1 MKPCRACGQKVSK
14 RSWIVLICAVLT
26 SLLLWIHPVR
36 HLGYGL
42 GMVLLVYLAVVA
54 VIDLEYRLVLQPV
67 SYFGFAL
74 GLGLG
79 FWIHGWWQTLLGG
92 AVGFAFMLVLY
103 YLGALFA
110 RWWAHRRGEENDEVA
125 LGYGDVMLS
134 GVLGL
139 LLGWPGIIAGLVLGI
154 MLGGVAS
161 LIYLAWRV
169 VSKSY
174 QPFMAIP
181 YAPFLVLGA
190 VILLYRS

>member
-1 MKPCRACGQKVSK
+1 VF
-14 RSWIVLICAVLT
+14 
-26 SLLLWIHPVR
+26 LWINPIH
-36 HLGYGL
+36 HLGYWMAMGL
-42 GMVLLVYLAVVA
+42 LIYLAVVA

-79 FWIHGWWQTLLGG
+79 IWMHGWWQTLLGG
-92 AVGFAFMLVLY
+92 AAGFAFMLILY

-110 RWWAHRRGEENDEVA
+110 RWLARRRNEESDEVA

-139 LLGWPGIIAGLVLGI
+139 LLGWPGIIAGLVLAI
-154 MLGGVAS
+154 LLGGVAS
-161 LIYLAWRV
+161 LVYLIWRV
-169 VSKSY
+169 ISKTY

-181 YAPFLVLGA
+181 YAPFLVLGTI
-190 VILLYRS
+190 ILLYRA